1 MAQVLAK
8 AEVEPARLAS
18 RLRLTL
24 ARLARRVR
32 QEGVGAD
39 EDLTPSR
46 LAALSTLDEL
56 GPMTLGQA
64 AAVEQVSSPSM
75 TRIVARL
82 EELGLAARE
91 MSRADRRVV
100 TVRITDEGR
109 AVLKRTRTRRDL
121 FLARRVERLSA
132 DDRAVLARALPVMER
147 LMGD

>member
-1 MAQVLAK
+1 M
-8 AEVEPARLAS
+8 
-18 RLRLTL
+18 
-24 ARLARRVR
+24 
-32 QEGVGAD
+32 GAD

-82 EELGLAARE
+82 EEFGLAERE

-147 LMGD
+147 LLED